1 MGRKNVPVNGNL
13 LNKNNNF
20 YLLPVAGM
28 IMVLS
33 LATGIVLHKA
43 SISSF
48 VLYTLAIRLL
58 SEAELQEFGERI
70 FCNIILSQE
79 KIG

>member
-1 MGRKNVPVNGNL
+1 MLQVRFKYL
-13 LNKNNNF
+13 HLQLIAEDF

-33 LATGIVLHKA
+33 SVAGIVLHKA

-58 SEAELQEFGERI
+58 SEAGLRAFCKRI

>member
-1 MGRKNVPVNGNL
+1 MNRKNVLANGNL
-13 LNKNNNF
+13 LNNNTF
-20 YLLPVAGM
+20 YFLPVAGM

-33 LATGIVLHKA
+33 SVAGIVLHKA

-58 SEAELQEFGERI
+58 SEAGLRAFCKRI